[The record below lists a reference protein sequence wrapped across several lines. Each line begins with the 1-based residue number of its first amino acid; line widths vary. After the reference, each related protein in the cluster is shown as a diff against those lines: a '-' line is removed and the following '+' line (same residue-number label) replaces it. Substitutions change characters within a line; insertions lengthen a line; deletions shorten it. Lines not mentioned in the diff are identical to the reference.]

1 MQTVGTGQSNT
12 AITLDQ
18 LIALNDEMAAL
29 IRAGVPLEQGLK
41 ALGGDLPGR
50 SGKLAEMLADRMNAG
65 ESLSQILSDQEQRF
79 PPVWRAVVEAG
90 LRSGHL
96 AAAMESLS
104 ATSRRIADLRKIVAA
119 GIVYPAIVVTL
130 AYLLLLFLLTWLVP
144 VALQANLELAG
155 SLDPLLAALQ
165 WLGRTARWWAIPLPL
180 AVALVCGAWWRR
192 SGQALW
198 TKGGARVSRP
208 SRRFRGIGFRN
219 ALWMGRM
226 ATFSEVMALLVREQ
240 VPLGDAVVLA
250 AEASGDPAIISAA
263 RQIADSL
270 RRGDVFLK
278 YDDLPPA
285 LPPLLGWLLS
295 AGGRPDDL
303 TDALSRSAAVYR
315 TRASRAARAA
325 AVYLPISLTVFVGGT
340 ATLLCA
346 LVTFLPIVRLYYH
359 LALP

>member
-155 SLDPLLAALQ
+155 RSEPLLAALHG
-165 WLGRTARWWAIPLPL
+165 LGRTAGWWAIPLPL
-180 AVALVCGAWWRR
+180 TVALVCGVCWWR

-198 TKGGARVSRP
+198 SRGRASAWRP
-208 SRRFRGIGFRN
+208 GRSLPGTGFRQ
-219 ALWMGRM
+219 ALRMGRM
-226 ATFSEVMALLVREQ
+226 ATFSEVIALLLRAQ
-240 VPLGDAVVLA
+240 VPLGDAAVLA
-250 AEASGDPAIISAA
+250 AEASGDPSIISAA
-263 RQIADSL
+263 RQIADAL
-270 RRGDVFLK
+270 RRGEVFQK
-278 YDDLPPA
+278 YEDLPPE
-285 LPPLLGWLLS
+285 LPPLFGWLLS
-295 AGGRPDDL
+295 SGGRPDDL
-303 TDALSRSAAVYR
+303 TDALSRTAAVYR

-325 AVYLPISLTVFVGGT
+325 AVYLPVSLTLFAGGT

-346 LVTFLPIVRLYYH
+346 LVTFLPIVRLYDH